1 VTQTSRMR
9 RALKIIAA
17 VVGVLLSVI
26 WFLFSIRLI
35 ALPLLAMLI
44 VVLSIPSLRI
54 RRTLLTG
61 TWFAFLAATL
71 LPFDVTLRM
80 APGPPHFVSCCPG
93 IPYRDYHAALEKA
106 RRGTCL
112 FCSDLFTGFEPRY
125 YLIW

>member
-1 VTQTSRMR
+1 
-9 RALKIIAA
+9 
-17 VVGVLLSVI
+17 
-26 WFLFSIRLI
+26 
-35 ALPLLAMLI
+35 MLI

-71 LPFDVTLRM
+71 LPFDVTLRT
-80 APGPPHFVSCCPG
+80 APGPPQFVSCCPG
-93 IPYRDYHAALEKA
+93 IPYRDYRDALEKD
-106 RRGTCL
+106 RRGACL